1 MKIKSF
7 IPLIAVFGT
16 SFLITITLLKSFQ
29 IFMGISICLLAM
41 LKLMDIEAFGTSYQK
56 YDLISSQFDSW
67 IYIYPFLELIIGI
80 SFLNSSPPSL
90 IIYIALVL
98 GISGMISVFKAL
110 YLDKLK
116 LNCAC
121 IGGYAKTP
129 LGIISFIENLLM
141 AIMSILILSKQQ
153 FYKFSIMVDLNIQK

>member
-16 SFLITITLLKSFQ
+16 SFLMTISLLKSFQ

-41 LKLMDIEAFGTSYQK
+41 LKLMDIEAFGISFKK
-56 YDLISSQFDSW
+56 YDLISSRFKKW
-67 IYIYPFLELIIGI
+67 IYIYPFCELLIGI
-80 SFLNSSPPSL
+80 SFLLSAPPYSVIL
-90 IIYIALVL
+90 IAFIL
-98 GISGMISVFKAL
+98 GIIGMASVFKAV

-121 IGGYAKTP
+121 IGGYARTP

-141 AIMSILILSKQQ
+141 ASMSALILLK
-153 FYKFSIMVDLNIQK
+153 

>member
-1 MKIKSF
+1 
-7 IPLIAVFGT
+7 
-16 SFLITITLLKSFQ
+16 
-29 IFMGISICLLAM
+29 MGISICLLAM
-41 LKLMDIEAFGTSYQK
+41 LKLMDIEAFGTSYKK

-67 IYIYPFLELIIGI
+67 IYIYPFFELIIGI

-90 IIYIALVL
+90 IIFIALVL
-98 GISGMISVFKAL
+98 GISGMISIFNAV

-141 AIMSILILSKQQ
+141 AIMSVLILIK
-153 FYKFSIMVDLNIQK
+153 

>member
-1 MKIKSF
+1 MRLKSF
-7 IPLIAVFGT
+7 TPLLAVFGT
-16 SFLITITLLKSFQ
+16 SFLITITLVKNFQ
-29 IFMGISICLLAM
+29 VFMGITICLLAM
-41 LKLMDIEAFGTSYQK
+41 LKLMDIESFGTSYKK

-67 IYIYPFLELIIGI
+67 IYIYPFFELIIGI

-90 IIYIALVL
+90 IIIIAIVL
-98 GISGMISVFKAL
+98 GISGMISVFKAV

-141 AIMSILILSKQQ
+141 AIMSVLILIK
-153 FYKFSIMVDLNIQK
+153 

>member
-7 IPLIAVFGT
+7 IPLTAVFGT

-41 LKLMDIEAFGTSYQK
+41 LKLMDIESFGISFKK
-56 YDLISSQFDSW
+56 YDLISSRFNQW
-67 IYIYPFLELIIGI
+67 IYIYPFCELLIGI
-80 SFLNSSPPSL
+80 SFLLSAPFSP
-90 IIYIALVL
+90 IILVAFIL
-98 GISGMISVFKAL
+98 GIIGMASVFKAV

-121 IGGYAKTP
+121 VGGYAKTP

-141 AIMSILILSKQQ
+141 ASMSALILLK
-153 FYKFSIMVDLNIQK
+153 

>member
-7 IPLIAVFGT
+7 IPLTAVFGT

-41 LKLMDIEAFGTSYQK
+41 LKLMDIESFGISFKK
-56 YDLISSQFDSW
+56 YDLISSRFNQW
-67 IYIYPFLELIIGI
+67 IYIYPFCELLIGI
-80 SFLNSSPPSL
+80 SFLLSAPFSP
-90 IIYIALVL
+90 IILVAFIL
-98 GISGMISVFKAL
+98 GIIGMASVFKAV

-121 IGGYAKTP
+121 VGGNVKTP

-141 AIMSILILSKQQ
+141 TIMSALILFK
-153 FYKFSIMVDLNIQK
+153 